1 MTTSGS
7 GVSLSSSRWCDGVLR
22 FSRVAGK
29 MLRRTCVLVELGL
42 VEVLDERLDGLNVA
56 IPLDLSASLHHLQA
70 LTACE
75 STHIL

>member
-1 MTTSGS
+1 MTTS
-7 GVSLSSSRWCDGVLR
+7 VSDVSVPSFSWCDEVLR
-22 FSRVAGK
+22 FSRIAGK
-29 MLRRTCVLVELGL
+29 VLRRTCVLVELGL

-56 IPLDLSASLHHLQA
+56 IPLDLSASLHLLQA

>member
-1 MTTSGS
+1 M
-7 GVSLSSSRWCDGVLR
+7 
-22 FSRVAGK
+22 F
-29 MLRRTCVLVELGL
+29 RRTCVLVELGL

-56 IPLDLSASLHHLQA
+56 IPLDLSASLHLLQA